1 MMVFE
6 KNLFQ
11 AESDI
16 GKRMHDLIRELYPI
30 CRSITGNGVRETLNI
45 IAKHIPCKS
54 VEVPTGTKVF
64 DWIVPKEWNISDAY
78 IKNSK
83 GKKIVDFKNSN
94 LHVLGYSI
102 PVQRTI
108 SLKEL
113 KKHLFTIPENPHWIP
128 YRTSYYNENWGF
140 CLSHNQYLD
149 LTDDRYEVLIDS
161 TLEDGH
167 LTYGETILRGESEQE
182 VLISCHICH
191 PSLCNDNLS
200 GIALTAFL
208 AKYLYQTSPR
218 YTYRFL
224 FVPTTIGSITWL
236 ASHESNI
243 SDIRHGLVATN
254 LGDSGKFTYKKS
266 RQGNAEID
274 LAVTNVLRDSGFD
287 YEIVDFSP
295 YGYDE
300 RQYCS
305 PGFNLPVGC
314 LMRTPHGG
322 YPEYHTSA
330 DNLDFVK
337 PEYLANSFSVYSS
350 ILYILE
356 HNKVYVNQNPKCEP
370 QLGRRGLYDTIGG
383 DSDSKAKQM
392 AMLWTLNLSDGE
404 STLLDISNRSEMVF
418 SFIKD
423 AADTLA
429 EYGLLKE
436 AGE

>member
-1 MMVFE
+1 MVFE
-6 KNLFQ
+6 NSLFQ

-45 IAKHIPCKS
+45 ISKHIPCKS

-64 DWIVPKEWNISDAY
+64 DWTVPKEWNISDAY

-83 GKKIVDFKNSN
+83 GEKIVDFKNSN

-149 LTDDRYEVLIDS
+149 LTDERYEVLIDS
-161 TLEDGH
+161 SLEDGR
-167 LTYGETILRGESEQE
+167 LTYGESILRGESEQE

-236 ASHESNI
+236 ASHESNT

-266 RQGNAEID
+266 RQGDAEID

-287 YEIVDFSP
+287 FEIMDFSP

-337 PEYLANSFSVYSS
+337 PEYLADSFSVYSS
-350 ILYILE
+350 VLYILE

-370 QLGRRGLYDTIGG
+370 QLGRRGLYDKIGG
-383 DSDSKAKQM
+383 GSDSKAKQM

-404 STLLDISNRSEMVF
+404 HTLLDISNRSKMDF
-418 SFIKD
+418 FLIKD
-423 AADTLA
+423 AADALT
-429 EYGLLKE
+429 ECGLLKE